1 MLIWN
6 RGEISFAELNMYVAI
21 LEEIE
26 VGSMKKIPCRL
37 NGAEEAVSKMD
48 LFHVAD
54 DVMES
59 GEDYQIVISGWWVHI
74 PELDIKLHEGVF
86 CNYDVEEK
94 AYLPDFSIT
103 VIREVGAEGTEGEW
117 FYYEQDGFVITL
129 ANYLHGSMD
138 ISSIEQLSCCI
149 CIPDDLD
156 GESEQK

>member
-1 MLIWN
+1 M
-6 RGEISFAELNMYVAI
+6 
-21 LEEIE
+21 
-26 VGSMKKIPCRL
+26 
-37 NGAEEAVSKMD
+37 
-48 LFHVAD
+48 
-54 DVMES
+54 
-59 GEDYQIVISGWWVHI
+59 
-74 PELDIKLHEGVF
+74 F

-103 VIREVGAEGTEGEW
+103 VIREVGAEGKEGEW